1 MTLHRWQL
9 ILFVTLIPLQPII
22 YRSGVR
28 WFSPERLSNLCL
40 FLSPIL
46 WIEPLI
52 WVCLPH
58 LKLIVFKCP
67 FFSFGPGRSDRSLEG
82 LTTVSLTLPRPHPV
96 RLLFSHILL
105 RSISFHSYSAVTPR
119 NPAETWEQIAATE
132 WKGIAAQPV
141 NGSSCLW
148 SLRWGITANKT
159 QAQMQRALNELQ
171 LLLYGMLRNAYR
183 KKLVK
188 CYVIYF
194 QILLGC
200 KLRDISPRG
209 TYEAITPRVLGV
221 EYCEMAKMCSL
232 FCLILKCKAVLPKHK
247 LKKMNHTSLK
257 AQVCLL
263 YHLHT

>member
-1 MTLHRWQL
+1 MTLQRWQL

-46 WIEPLI
+46 RIDPSI

-67 FFSFGPGRSDRSLEG
+67 FFLSFGPGRSDRSLEG

-105 RSISFHSYSAVTPR
+105 HSISFHSYSKKS
-119 NPAETWEQIAATE
+119 TWNLRATE
-132 WKGIAAQPV
+132 WKGIASRPA
-141 NGSSCLW
+141 SCLW

-171 LLLYGMLRNAYR
+171 LLLYGMLWNAYR

-200 KLRDISPRG
+200 RLRDISPRG
-209 TYEAITPRVLGV
+209 TYEAITPGDLGV
-221 EYCEMAKMCSL
+221 EYCETAKMCNL
-232 FCLILKCKAVLPKHK
+232 FCLILKRKAVLPKHK
-247 LKKMNHTSLK
+247 LKKWITP
-257 AQVCLL
+257 V
-263 YHLHT
+263 